1 MSEMPRGTNT
11 GMARL
16 PACCASASH
25 MRASAVPYTWWGP
38 PQRVSGAVDMP
49 LRLNEV
55 ITTCGLSSDDS
66 AYTSGSELL
75 IDGGAMA
82 Q

>member
-1 MSEMPRGTNT
+1 VLRQRFTHAGER
-11 GMARL
+11 
-16 PACCASASH
+16 
-25 MRASAVPYTWWGP
+25 SAVHVVGP

-55 ITTCGLSSDDS
+55 ITPCGLSSDDS
-66 AYTSGSELL
+66 AYSSGSELL
-75 IDGGAMA
+75 IDGGATA

>member
-1 MSEMPRGTNT
+1 MFHSAFPDKDA
-11 GMARL
+11 MARRL
-16 PACCASASH
+16 SRIPLGRMGTVPEIVA
-25 MRASAVPYTWWGP
+25 AVLYF
-38 PQRVSGAVDMP
+38 A
-49 LRLNEV
+49 
-55 ITTCGLSSDDS
+55 SDDS

>member
-1 MSEMPRGTNT
+1 MLS
-11 GMARL
+11 
-16 PACCASASH
+16 
-25 MRASAVPYTWWGP
+25 WG
-38 PQRVSGAVDMP
+38 MP

-55 ITTCGLSSDDS
+55 ITPCGLSSDDS